1 MYTLL
6 LSHRRVLTSS
16 RIQGVKRVGEEGGHF
31 SSCSIWIY
39 QPSQSPRTSVGR
51 GGYQSGCE
59 FPSLGINS
67 FPKNMTTEKI
77 RQESPDGR
85 EYKTV
90 LDSGFHLVD
99 FGFRIPIVNGSC
111 IPDSKA
117 WDSGFHEQNVNKFL
131 NSHSLTWGGRREG
144 LTSLELTEIS
154 KT

>member
-67 FPKNMTTEKI
+67 FPKNMTTEKYAKSRPMGGNT
-77 RQESPDGR
+77 RQSWILDS
-85 EYKTV
+85 TLWI
-90 LDSGFHLVD
+90 LDSGFQSLMGAVSQIPKP
-99 FGFRIPIVNGSC
+99 RIP
-111 IPDSKA
+111 D
-117 WDSGFHEQNVNKFL
+117 F
-131 NSHSLTWGGRREG
+131 T
-144 LTSLELTEIS
+144 S